1 MVWPKPVKFLG
12 CELDRQSEEGGIRL
26 KFAAGLAVIV
36 TPRPGPGPAR
46 PDQFPRFTPAMAS
59 R

>member
-1 MVWPKPVKFLG
+1 MVRPEPVEFLG

-26 KFAAGLAVIV
+26 KFAAGLAVAVAV
-36 TPRPGPGPAR
+36 TPRPGPAR
-46 PDQFPRFTPAMAS
+46 PDQFPRFTPAIAS